1 MPMPLSH
8 TKKVRRMFSAT
19 AHLKRGF
26 RMKRLSRLIPLLVL
40 AALSA
45 IAPST
50 QARLTQLVIE
60 RVQPF
65 AGGMRFGEVGAY
77 E

>member
-40 AALSA
+40 ATLSA

-60 RVQPF
+60 RV
-65 AGGMRFGEVGAY
+65 
-77 E
+77 

>member
-1 MPMPLSH
+1 
-8 TKKVRRMFSAT
+8 MFSAA

-26 RMKRLSRLIPLLVL
+26 RMKHLSRMIPLLVL

-45 IAPST
+45 IAPSA

-60 RVQPF
+60 RV
-65 AGGMRFGEVGAY
+65 
-77 E
+77 